1 LGGRRNLCNL
11 IRGKE
16 TEKILNVNFKK
27 NFKKRGNNMSIII
40 KIKKELTFG
49 GKLCKIISI
58 DALKENELPRRYTK
72 ALGAVYLSTYNNGDK
87 WLLVKDSSGESLLTK
102 KGSFISPKKMEEVL
116 NTCKKAG
123 MLLRKVYLEIEN
135 EGWEGE
141 ETFVI

>member
-1 LGGRRNLCNL
+1 
-11 IRGKE
+11 
-16 TEKILNVNFKK
+16 
-27 NFKKRGNNMSIII
+27 MSIII